1 MSSAQRRGH
10 AGPRTSVKRN
20 SSRVKDLQNLFLRGA
35 GGKRNFFEQEKKDLM
50 TKIFGE
56 AATKS
61 EYIYDDNIF
70 LS

>member
-35 GGKRNFFEQEKKDLM
+35 GGKRNFFEQEKDLM

-56 AATKS
+56 AATIS